1 MRLALLWME
10 TCLLPAMSVVFQ
22 CAGRA
27 MSMNEE
33 KELKS
38 ALSVRLDTS
47 VLKVIINQQRD
58 EQSQHFLNLYE
69 HSLCNKKA
77 ESDFSLFYLLMR
89 RESKS
94 GGRRR

>member
-1 MRLALLWME
+1 MLKFVRYVAMRLALLWME

-27 MSMNEE
+27 MSMKEE

-47 VLKVIINQQRD
+47 VLKVIINHKETNSRNIFENFMTIACATRKQNLI
-58 EQSQHFLNLYE
+58 FLYFI
-69 HSLCNKKA
+69 C
-77 ESDFSLFYLLMR
+77 
-89 RESKS
+89 
-94 GGRRR
+94 